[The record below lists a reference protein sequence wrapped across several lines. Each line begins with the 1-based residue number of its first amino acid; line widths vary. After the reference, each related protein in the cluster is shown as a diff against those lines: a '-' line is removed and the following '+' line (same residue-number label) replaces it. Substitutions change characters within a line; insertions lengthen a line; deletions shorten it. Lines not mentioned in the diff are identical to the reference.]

1 MNTINLA
8 EDRGGRE
15 DVTLDVRAFVLKSF
29 PLARKQQ
36 IKNSDPLLDSGMIDS
51 QGILEVVAFIEQEF
65 SVIVVD
71 EELSPENF
79 ESIDRIAA
87 FIRNKKQQ

>member
-1 MNTINLA
+1 
-8 EDRGGRE
+8 
-15 DVTLDVRAFVLKSF
+15 
-29 PLARKQQ
+29 
-36 IKNSDPLLDSGMIDS
+36 MIDS